1 MPESLEILKMRALIC
16 FLNEDPALCTVTG
29 LADILGEGK
38 QKISRLLMSLEKEGL
53 LDRSDLRRP
62 RLTQAG
68 REQAAYYEKRT
79 NIVLNHLLYEGLDL
93 NDAEHD
99 AYAWARFSS
108 ERGMEIIKSSEQR
121 YRAKYELR
129 RQKEFGGE
137 ELCRHLADG
146 EYSFPFLIYRETV
159 RGGTNLSMANEGF
172 RHPCVLRVADGRGQ
186 IVLQP
191 VDLSAKSPLTERKMN
206 GRVRKLTILQ
216 PDGVFMRAEEDG
228 ENLAFSADVLHF
240 LNIGE
245 GMSDPARERL
255 HADAVLRGDDAH
267 AGINRHLHH
276 HDLTLGNFHKIS
288 AFVTGA

>member
-191 VDLSAKSPLTERKMN
+191 VDLSAKSPLTGRKMN

-216 PDGVFMRAEEDG
+216 PDGVFMRAEENG

-245 GMSDPARERL
+245 GM
-255 HADAVLRGDDAH
+255 G
-267 AGINRHLHH
+267 
-276 HDLTLGNFHKIS
+276 
-288 AFVTGA
+288 

>member
-53 LDRSDLRRP
+53 LDRSDLR

-191 VDLSAKSPLTERKMN
+191 VDLSAKSPLTGRKMN

-228 ENLAFSADVLHF
+228 ANLAFSADVLHF
-240 LNIGE
+240 LNIGA
-245 GMSDPARERL
+245 GMGQIL
-255 HADAVLRGDDAH
+255 HGSVCMRMQCSVGTMHMPESTA
-267 AGINRHLHH
+267 IF
-276 HDLTLGNFHKIS
+276 TIMI
-288 AFVTGA
+288 

>member
-191 VDLSAKSPLTERKMN
+191 VDLSAKSPLTGQKMN

-245 GMSDPARERL
+245 GGMGQIL
-255 HADAVLRGDDAH
+255 HGSVCMRMQCSVGTMHMPESTA
-267 AGINRHLHH
+267 IF
-276 HDLTLGNFHKIS
+276 TIMI
-288 AFVTGA
+288 

>member
-79 NIVLNHLLYEGLDL
+79 NIVLNHLLYEGLDI
-93 NDAEHD
+93 DSAMHD

-191 VDLSAKSPLTERKMN
+191 VDLSAKSPLTGRKMN

-216 PDGVFMRAEEDG
+216 PDGVFMRAEENG

-245 GMSDPARERL
+245 GMGQIL
-255 HADAVLRGDDAH
+255 HGSVCMRMQCSVGTMHMPESTA
-267 AGINRHLHH
+267 IF
-276 HDLTLGNFHKIS
+276 TIMI
-288 AFVTGA
+288 

>member
-1 MPESLEILKMRALIC
+1 MRELIC
-16 FLNEDPALCTVTG
+16 FIKEDPTLCTVTG

-68 REQAAYYEKRT
+68 RKQAAYYEKRT

-191 VDLSAKSPLTERKMN
+191 VDLSAKSPLTGRKMN

-216 PDGVFMRAEEDG
+216 PDGVFMRAEENG

-245 GMSDPARERL
+245 GMGQIL
-255 HADAVLRGDDAH
+255 HGSVCMRMQCSVGTMHMPESTA
-267 AGINRHLHH
+267 IF
-276 HDLTLGNFHKIS
+276 TIMI
-288 AFVTGA
+288 

>member
-186 IVLQP
+186 MVLQP
-191 VDLSAKSPLTERKMN
+191 VDLSAKSPLTGRKMN

-216 PDGVFMRAEEDG
+216 PDGVFMRAEK
-228 ENLAFSADVLHF
+228 ARFSPSSSADVLHF

-245 GMSDPARERL
+245 GMGQIL
-255 HADAVLRGDDAH
+255 HGSVCMRMQCSVGTMHMPESTA
-267 AGINRHLHH
+267 IF
-276 HDLTLGNFHKIS
+276 TIMI
-288 AFVTGA
+288 

>member
-53 LDRSDLRRP
+53 LDRSDLRQP

-93 NDAEHD
+93 NDAEYD

-172 RHPCVLRVADGRGQ
+172 RHPCVLRVADGRGH

-191 VDLSAKSPLTERKMN
+191 VDLSAKSPLPGRKMN

-245 GMSDPARERL
+245 GMGQIL
-255 HADAVLRGDDAH
+255 HGSVCMRMQCSVGTMHMPESTA
-267 AGINRHLHH
+267 IF
-276 HDLTLGNFHKIS
+276 TIMI
-288 AFVTGA
+288 

>member
-29 LADILGEGK
+29 LADILSEGK

-191 VDLSAKSPLTERKMN
+191 VDLSAKSPLTGRKMN

-216 PDGVFMRAEEDG
+216 PDGVFMRAEENG
-228 ENLAFSADVLHF
+228 ESLAFSADVLHF

-245 GMSDPARERL
+245 GMGQIL
-255 HADAVLRGDDAH
+255 HGSVCIRMQCSVGTMHMPESTA
-267 AGINRHLHH
+267 IF
-276 HDLTLGNFHKIS
+276 TIMI
-288 AFVTGA
+288 

>member
-108 ERGMEIIKSSEQR
+108 ERGIEIIKSFEQR

-129 RQKEFGGE
+129 RRKEFGGE

-191 VDLSAKSPLTERKMN
+191 VDLSAKSPLTGRKMN

-228 ENLAFSADVLHF
+228 ANLAFSADVLHF
-240 LNIGE
+240 LNIGA
-245 GMSDPARERL
+245 GMGQIL
-255 HADAVLRGDDAH
+255 HGSVCMRMQCSVGTMHMPESTA
-267 AGINRHLHH
+267 IF
-276 HDLTLGNFHKIS
+276 TIMI
-288 AFVTGA
+288 

>member
-79 NIVLNHLLYEGLDL
+79 NIVLNHLLYEGRGLIAAAP
-93 NDAEHD
+93 DAG
-99 AYAWARFSS
+99 AGARG
-108 ERGMEIIKSSEQR
+108 RAARPMEIIKSSEQR

-191 VDLSAKSPLTERKMN
+191 VDLSAKSPLTGRKMN

-228 ENLAFSADVLHF
+228 ANLAFSADVLHF
-240 LNIGE
+240 LNIGA
-245 GMSDPARERL
+245 GMGQIL
-255 HADAVLRGDDAH
+255 HGSVCMRMQCSVGTMHMPESTA
-267 AGINRHLHH
+267 IF
-276 HDLTLGNFHKIS
+276 TIMI
-288 AFVTGA
+288 

>member
-137 ELCRHLADG
+137 ELCRPLADG

-191 VDLSAKSPLTERKMN
+191 VDLSAKSPLTGRKMN

-228 ENLAFSADVLHF
+228 ANLAFSADVLHF
-240 LNIGE
+240 LNIGA
-245 GMSDPARERL
+245 GMGQIL
-255 HADAVLRGDDAH
+255 HGSVCMRMQCSVGTMHMPESTA
-267 AGINRHLHH
+267 IF
-276 HDLTLGNFHKIS
+276 TIMI
-288 AFVTGA
+288 

>member
-1 MPESLEILKMRALIC
+1 MPESLEILKMQALIC

-172 RHPCVLRVADGRGQ
+172 HHPCVLRVADGRGQ

-191 VDLSAKSPLTERKMN
+191 VDLSAKSPLTGRKMN

-216 PDGVFMRAEEDG
+216 PDGVFMRAEENG

-245 GMSDPARERL
+245 GMGQIL
-255 HADAVLRGDDAH
+255 HGSVCMRMQCSVGTMHMPESTA
-267 AGINRHLHH
+267 IF
-276 HDLTLGNFHKIS
+276 TIMI
-288 AFVTGA
+288 

>member
-68 REQAAYYEKRT
+68 RKQAAYYEKRT

-137 ELCRHLADG
+137 ELCSHLADG
-146 EYSFPFLIYRETV
+146 EYSFPFYRETV

-191 VDLSAKSPLTERKMN
+191 VDLSAKSPLTGRKMN

-216 PDGVFMRAEEDG
+216 PDGVFMRAEENG

-245 GMSDPARERL
+245 GMGQIL
-255 HADAVLRGDDAH
+255 HGSVCMRMQCSVGTMHMPESTA
-267 AGINRHLHH
+267 IF
-276 HDLTLGNFHKIS
+276 TIMI
-288 AFVTGA
+288 

>member
-108 ERGMEIIKSSEQR
+108 ERGMEIIKR
-121 YRAKYELR
+121 YELR

-191 VDLSAKSPLTERKMN
+191 VDLSAKSPLTGRKMN

-240 LNIGE
+240 LNIGA
-245 GMSDPARERL
+245 GMGQIL
-255 HADAVLRGDDAH
+255 HGSVCMRMQCSVGTMHMPESTA
-267 AGINRHLHH
+267 IF
-276 HDLTLGNFHKIS
+276 TIMI
-288 AFVTGA
+288 

>member
-53 LDRSDLRRP
+53 LDRRDLRRP

-159 RGGTNLSMANEGF
+159 RGGTNLSMANDGF

-216 PDGVFMRAEEDG
+216 PDGVFMRAEENG

-245 GMSDPARERL
+245 GMGQIL
-255 HADAVLRGDDAH
+255 HGSVCMRMQCSVGTMHMPESTA
-267 AGINRHLHH
+267 IF
-276 HDLTLGNFHKIS
+276 TIMI
-288 AFVTGA
+288 

>member
-38 QKISRLLMSLEKEGL
+38 QKISRLLMSLEKVGL
-53 LDRSDLRRP
+53 LDRSDLRQP

-172 RHPCVLRVADGRGQ
+172 RHPCVLRVADGRGH

-191 VDLSAKSPLTERKMN
+191 VDLSAKSPLTGRKMN
-206 GRVRKLTILQ
+206 GRVRKLPILQ

-228 ENLAFSADVLHF
+228 ENLAISADVLHF

-245 GMSDPARERL
+245 GMGQIL
-255 HADAVLRGDDAH
+255 HGSVCMRMQCSVGTMHMPESTA
-267 AGINRHLHH
+267 IF
-276 HDLTLGNFHKIS
+276 TIMI
-288 AFVTGA
+288 

>member
-99 AYAWARFSS
+99 AYAWARFIS

-121 YRAKYELR
+121 YRAKYELL

-191 VDLSAKSPLTERKMN
+191 VDLSAKSPLTGRKMN

-228 ENLAFSADVLHF
+228 ANLAFSADVLHF
-240 LNIGE
+240 LNIGA
-245 GMSDPARERL
+245 GMGQIL
-255 HADAVLRGDDAH
+255 HGSVCMRMQCSVGTMHMPESTA
-267 AGINRHLHH
+267 IF
-276 HDLTLGNFHKIS
+276 TIMI
-288 AFVTGA
+288 

>member
-68 REQAAYYEKRT
+68 REQASYYEKRT

-191 VDLSAKSPLTERKMN
+191 VDLSAKSPLTGRKMN

-216 PDGVFMRAEEDG
+216 PDGAFMRAEEDG

-245 GMSDPARERL
+245 GMGQIL
-255 HADAVLRGDDAH
+255 HGSVCMRMQCSVGTMHMPESTA
-267 AGINRHLHH
+267 IF
-276 HDLTLGNFHKIS
+276 TIMI
-288 AFVTGA
+288 

>member
-1 MPESLEILKMRALIC
+1 MPESLEILKMRALIY

-62 RLTQAG
+62 RLTRAG

-216 PDGVFMRAEEDG
+216 PDGVFMRAEENG

-240 LNIGE
+240 LNIGA
-245 GMSDPARERL
+245 GMGQIL
-255 HADAVLRGDDAH
+255 HGSVCIRMQCSVGTMHMPESTA
-267 AGINRHLHH
+267 IF
-276 HDLTLGNFHKIS
+276 TIMI
-288 AFVTGA
+288 

>member
-29 LADILGEGK
+29 LADILSEGK

-137 ELCRHLADG
+137 ELCRHLAYG

-191 VDLSAKSPLTERKMN
+191 VDLSAKSPLTGRKMN

-216 PDGVFMRAEEDG
+216 PDGVFMRAEENG
-228 ENLAFSADVLHF
+228 ESLAFSADVLHF

-245 GMSDPARERL
+245 GMGQIL
-255 HADAVLRGDDAH
+255 HGSVCIRMQCSVGTMHMPESTA
-267 AGINRHLHH
+267 IF
-276 HDLTLGNFHKIS
+276 TIMI
-288 AFVTGA
+288 

>member
-93 NDAEHD
+93 DDAEHD

-159 RGGTNLSMANEGF
+159 RGGTNLSMAHEGF
-172 RHPCVLRVADGRGQ
+172 RHPCVLRVAEGRGQ

-245 GMSDPARERL
+245 GMGQIL
-255 HADAVLRGDDAH
+255 HGSVCMRMQCSVGTMHMPESTA
-267 AGINRHLHH
+267 IF
-276 HDLTLGNFHKIS
+276 TIMI
-288 AFVTGA
+288 

>member
-29 LADILGEGK
+29 LADILSEGK
-38 QKISRLLMSLEKEGL
+38 QKISRLLISLEKEGL

-191 VDLSAKSPLTERKMN
+191 VDLSAKSPLTGRKMN

-216 PDGVFMRAEEDG
+216 PDGVFRRAEENG
-228 ENLAFSADVLHF
+228 ENLAFSADVLHL
-240 LNIGE
+240 LNLGE
-245 GMSDPARERL
+245 GMGQIL
-255 HADAVLRGDDAH
+255 HGSVCMRMQCSVGTMHMPESTA
-267 AGINRHLHH
+267 IF
-276 HDLTLGNFHKIS
+276 TIMI
-288 AFVTGA
+288 

>member
-38 QKISRLLMSLEKEGL
+38 QKISRLLRSLEKVGL

-191 VDLSAKSPLTERKMN
+191 VDLSAKSPLTGRKMN

-228 ENLAFSADVLHF
+228 ANLAFSADVLHF
-240 LNIGE
+240 LNIGA
-245 GMSDPARERL
+245 GMGQIL
-255 HADAVLRGDDAH
+255 HGSVCMRMQCSVGTMHMPESTA
-267 AGINRHLHH
+267 IF
-276 HDLTLGNFHKIS
+276 TIMI
-288 AFVTGA
+288 

>member
-191 VDLSAKSPLTERKMN
+191 VDLSAKSPLTGRKMN

-245 GMSDPARERL
+245 GMGQIL
-255 HADAVLRGDDAH
+255 HGSVCMRMQCSVGTMHMRFLSVYFTPKSTA
-267 AGINRHLHH
+267 IF
-276 HDLTLGNFHKIS
+276 TIMI
-288 AFVTGA
+288 

>member
-38 QKISRLLMSLEKEGL
+38 QKISRLLMSLEKDGL

-62 RLTQAG
+62 QLTPAG

-79 NIVLNHLLYEGLDL
+79 SIVLNHLLYEGLDID
-93 NDAEHD
+93 DAEHD
-99 AYAWARFSS
+99 AYAWALFSS

-172 RHPCVLRVADGRGQ
+172 RHPCVLRVTDGRGQ
-186 IVLQP
+186 ILLQP
-191 VDLSAKSPLTERKMN
+191 ADLSAESPLTGRKMN
-206 GRVRKLTILQ
+206 GRVRKLMILQ
-216 PDGVFMRAEEDG
+216 PGGTFLRAEKDG
-228 ENLAFSADVLHF
+228 EALSFPADVLHF

-245 GMSDPARERL
+245 GMGQIL
-255 HADAVLRGDDAH
+255 HGSVCMRMQCSVGTMHMPESTA
-267 AGINRHLHH
+267 IF
-276 HDLTLGNFHKIS
+276 TIMI
-288 AFVTGA
+288 

>member
-191 VDLSAKSPLTERKMN
+191 VDLSAKSPLTGRKMN

-216 PDGVFMRAEEDG
+216 PDGVFMRAEENG
-228 ENLAFSADVLHF
+228 ENLAFSADVLHSQHWR
-240 LNIGE
+240 GH
-245 GMSDPARERL
+245 GSDPAR
-255 HADAVLRGDDAH
+255 A
-267 AGINRHLHH
+267 
-276 HDLTLGNFHKIS
+276 S
-288 AFVTGA
+288 ACGCGAPWGRCTCRNQPPSSPS

>member
-38 QKISRLLMSLEKEGL
+38 QKISRLLMSLENEGL

-191 VDLSAKSPLTERKMN
+191 VDLSAKSPLTGRKMN

-228 ENLAFSADVLHF
+228 ANLAFSADVLHF
-240 LNIGE
+240 LNIGA
-245 GMSDPARERL
+245 GMGQIL
-255 HADAVLRGDDAH
+255 HGSVCMRMQCSVGT
-267 AGINRHLHH
+267 LHMP
-276 HDLTLGNFHKIS
+276 DSTAI
-288 AFVTGA
+288 VTIMI

>member
-93 NDAEHD
+93 DDAEHD

-129 RQKEFGGE
+129 QQKEFGGE

-191 VDLSAKSPLTERKMN
+191 VDLSAKSPLTGRKMN

-216 PDGVFMRAEEDG
+216 PDGVFMRAEENG

-240 LNIGE
+240 LNIGS
-245 GMSDPARERL
+245 GVGQIL
-255 HADAVLRGDDAH
+255 HGSVCLRMQCSVGTKHMPESTA
-267 AGINRHLHH
+267 IFTIL
-276 HDLTLGNFHKIS
+276 I
-288 AFVTGA
+288 

>member
-29 LADILGEGK
+29 LADILSEGK

-93 NDAEHD
+93 DDAEHD

-191 VDLSAKSPLTERKMN
+191 VDLSAKSPLTGRKMN

-216 PDGVFMRAEEDG
+216 PDGVFMRAEENG
-228 ENLAFSADVLHF
+228 ENLAFSTDVLHF

-245 GMSDPARERL
+245 GMGQIL
-255 HADAVLRGDDAH
+255 HGSVCMRMQCSVGTMHMPESTA
-267 AGINRHLHH
+267 IF
-276 HDLTLGNFHKIS
+276 TIMI
-288 AFVTGA
+288 